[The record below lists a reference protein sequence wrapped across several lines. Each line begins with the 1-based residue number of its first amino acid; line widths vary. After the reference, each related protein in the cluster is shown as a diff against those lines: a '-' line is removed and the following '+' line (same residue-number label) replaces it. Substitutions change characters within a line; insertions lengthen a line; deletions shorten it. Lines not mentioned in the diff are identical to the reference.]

1 MKTNKC
7 KIHPEVRKIKGGR
20 KKQRKRKGGREK
32 NINQCGEER
41 RGGRGGVTW
50 IWREPIRDR
59 VKLLIANNREM
70 VKSYSMRWSENCRV
84 RWRTM
89 SA

>member
-1 MKTNKC
+1 M
-7 KIHPEVRKIKGGR
+7 KGGR

-32 NINQCGEER
+32 NIKQCGEER
-41 RGGRGGVTW
+41 RGRRVTW

-59 VKLLIANNREM
+59 DKLLIANNREM
-70 VKSYSMRWSENCRV
+70 VKSYSMRSSEDCRA